1 MLRAGSQREAERG
14 VSGPRKNRVTVNI
27 MDEEYTIRAD
37 ADPEYMKLLAKV
49 VDERV
54 RAALSANP
62 RLARSRAAILACLS
76 FADDLEKL
84 KARYEE
90 LMRMVEE
97 AR

>member
-1 MLRAGSQREAERG
+1 MGEAERG
-14 VSGPRKNRVTVNI
+14 AAGPKKNRVTVNI
-27 MDEEYTIRAD
+27 VGEEYTIRAD
-37 ADPEYMKLLAKV
+37 ADAEYVKLLAKV

-54 RAALSANP
+54 RAALSSNP

>member
-1 MLRAGSQREAERG
+1 MGDGESRTT
-14 VSGPRKNRVTVNI
+14 KNRVTVGI
-27 MDEEYTIRAD
+27 VDEEYTIRAD
-37 ADPEYMKLLAKV
+37 ADPEYVRLLAKA

-54 RAALSANP
+54 RAALAANP

-76 FADDLEKL
+76 LADELEKL
-84 KARYEE
+84 KARYDE

>member
-1 MLRAGSQREAERG
+1 MSDTGRG
-14 VSGPRKNRVTVNI
+14 ATGPRKSRVTVKI
-27 MDEEYTIRAD
+27 VDEEYTVRAD
-37 ADPEYMKLLAKV
+37 ADAEYVRLLARA

-62 RLARSRAAILACLS
+62 RIARSRAAILACLS

-84 KARYEE
+84 RARYEE

-97 AR
+97 SR

>member
-1 MLRAGSQREAERG
+1 MIGAGSLGEAERG
-14 VSGPRKNRVTVNI
+14 TGGPKKNRVTVNI
-27 MDEEYTIRAD
+27 VDEEYTIRAD
-37 ADPEYMKLLAKV
+37 ADPEYVKLLAKA

-54 RAALSANP
+54 RAALAANP
-62 RLARSRAAILACLS
+62 RLARSRAVILACLS
-76 FADDLEKL
+76 LADDLEKL

>member
-1 MLRAGSQREAERG
+1 MGDGESRTA
-14 VSGPRKNRVTVNI
+14 KNRVTVGI
-27 MDEEYTIRAD
+27 VDEEYTIRAD
-37 ADPEYMKLLAKV
+37 ADPEYVRLLAKA

-54 RAALSANP
+54 RAALAANP

-76 FADDLEKL
+76 LADELEKL
-84 KARYEE
+84 KARYDE

>member
-1 MLRAGSQREAERG
+1 
-14 VSGPRKNRVTVNI
+14 

>member
-1 MLRAGSQREAERG
+1 MGDTERG
-14 VSGPRKNRVTVNI
+14 AAGPKKNRVTVNI
-27 MDEEYTIRAD
+27 VDEEYTVRAD
-37 ADPEYMKLLAKV
+37 ADAEYLRLLART

-76 FADDLEKL
+76 LADDLEKL

>member
-1 MLRAGSQREAERG
+1 MMGAGSLGEAERG